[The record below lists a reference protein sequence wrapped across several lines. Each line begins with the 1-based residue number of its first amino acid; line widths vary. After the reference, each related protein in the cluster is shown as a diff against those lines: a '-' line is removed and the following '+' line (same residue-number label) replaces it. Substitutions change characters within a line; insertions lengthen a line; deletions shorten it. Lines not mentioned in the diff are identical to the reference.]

1 MSGVD
6 IVNIVGGLG
15 NQLFQYL
22 FGQTLAN
29 VSGRTMVFDISD
41 FQRYRL
47 HGGQAIEKYFEI
59 ELPLASGAQLEQA
72 PWLCRSHLRKRIA
85 SRLTSQGLPLPLPIQ
100 TDYKFDLRRLR
111 VPLRSVEYFLGYWQ
125 SQTYRADELSVAKN
139 SLRFQEEI
147 RLAADRAVD
156 LVGIIFEG
164 AAAIHIRRGDYVTA
178 PSRAPHYAL
187 PLDFYLQAMDI
198 LANERGITRF
208 YVFSDDIDWAKLNLP
223 ARYELRFIDNSVSG
237 SAGVDMCLMTRF
249 SDMVISN
256 STFGWWAAALRE
268 NENGLVLYPQQWVKP
283 KFANDLTKSAK
294 PIDGWRAL
302 NGSLK

>member
-1 MSGVD
+1 MSGFD

-22 FGQTLAN
+22 FGRTLAN
-29 VSGRTMVFDISD
+29 ASGRTMVFDISD
-41 FQRYRL
+41 FQQYRL
-47 HGGQAIEKYFEI
+47 HDGLAIEKYFEI
-59 ELPLASGAQLEQA
+59 ELPLVSARQLEQA
-72 PWLCRSHLRKRIA
+72 PWLCRSHPRKRIA
-85 SRLTSQGLPLPLPIQ
+85 ARLTSHGLALPIQ
-100 TDYKFDLRRLR
+100 TDYTFDLRRLR
-111 VPLRSVEYFLGYWQ
+111 VPPRSVEYFLGYWQ
-125 SQTYRADELSVAKN
+125 SQAYLADELLVARN
-139 SLRFQEEI
+139 SLRFKEEI

-156 LVGIIFEG
+156 LADITFEG
-164 AAAIHIRRGDYVTA
+164 AAAIHLRRGDYVTA

-187 PLDFYLQAMDI
+187 PLGFYLRAMDI
-198 LANERGITRF
+198 FANERGITKF
-208 YVFSDDIDWAKLNLP
+208 YVFSDDIEWAKLNFP
-223 ARYELRFIDNSVSG
+223 AQYDLRFIDGSVSD

-268 NENGLVLYPQQWVKP
+268 NENGLVLYPRQWVKP

-302 NGSLK
+302 DVNL